1 MIKFGTGGFRGI
13 IDKEFNDENLL
24 KIANAVL
31 RYILNFNLKRKL
43 VISYDFRYK
52 SLHFANLLADFF
64 SKRNIGPE
72 KNKKERL

>member
-31 RYILNFNLKRKL
+31 RYILNFNFCLM
-43 VISYDFRYK
+43 I
-52 SLHFANLLADFF
+52 
-64 SKRNIGPE
+64 
-72 KNKKERL
+72 